1 MKRDEIM
8 MDQEEMK
15 NERNTATAE
24 SEIGVG
30 GNKRRRKTNYEVVS
44 RTNEHT
50 RNHIVKHSN
59 K

>member
-24 SEIGVG
+24 SEII
-30 GNKRRRKTNYEVVS
+30 RRKTNYEVIS

-50 RNHIVKHSN
+50 HNHIVKHSN
-59 K
+59 KQHIKE